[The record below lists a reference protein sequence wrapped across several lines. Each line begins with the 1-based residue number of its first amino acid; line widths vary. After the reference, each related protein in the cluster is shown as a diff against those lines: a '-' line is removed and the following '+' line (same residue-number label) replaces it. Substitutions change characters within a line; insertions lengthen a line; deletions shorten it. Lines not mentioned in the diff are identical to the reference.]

1 MTNDERTE
9 DAANGAF
16 PTRFRQVGSGTPVD
30 GASTVTLSIGAAFSI
45 EVASS
50 HGLEAPVASM
60 LGQLVLQS
68 HEPDEAAALD
78 VMRRSHG
85 QLSAALVLSDRGLF
99 EIYKAVC
106 QLRGVRVTCRSAGQV
121 GLSATRAQSPESARA
136 ISIFCGLL
144 GDAAGLAALAY
155 GSSGGVFVKGAIVAQ
170 LGDAFVRSP
179 FRRRFEGVG
188 LLRDVLRAIPTFAS
202 SAWQH
207 NSAAPGLQA
216 GVIQYRTR

>member
-1 MTNDERTE
+1 ME

-16 PTRFRQVGSGTPVD
+16 PTRFRQVGSGTPVY

-45 EVASS
+45 DVTSS
-50 HGLEAPVASM
+50 HGLDAPIASM
-60 LGQLVLQS
+60 LVQLVLHS
-68 HEPDEAAALD
+68 HELDEAAALD

-85 QLSAALVLSDRGLF
+85 QLSAAQVLSDRGLF
-99 EIYKAVC
+99 DIYKAVC
-106 QLRGVRVTCRSAGQV
+106 QLRGVRATCRGAGQV

-155 GSSGGVFVKGAIVAQ
+155 NCSGGVFVKGAVVAQ
-170 LGDAFVRSP
+170 LGDAFARSP
-179 FRRRFEGVG
+179 FRRRFENVG
-188 LLRDVLRAIPTFAS
+188 RFRDVLRAIPTFAS

-207 NSAAPGLQA
+207 HLAAPELQA
-216 GVIQYRTR
+216 GVMQYRTR